1 MKKLLLHTKVKS
13 TLFSKLAILLAF
25 VFMGVLGYGQTTN
38 TWKGGTSGTW
48 SNTANWS
55 RGSVPSATDVVTFD
69 GNAINGTSGNTGSVS
84 ITSVPTTTIGRLVLL
99 NSANFSLQPVAA
111 TAVVLSVGN
120 ATAHSNGVDD
130 ISVPSGNTLTL
141 ATNGDGLTTTNITLG
156 LANVSGVTS
165 NIAGTL
171 TLMPNATTTAAALSA
186 TAWSSG
192 QTYSLNQF
200 ITNNNFL
207 YKVTTVGTGTA
218 GATAPTGNFN
228 NTVSASTS
236 GSYIYTY
243 QGTMTNFGGNSTNY
257 AISTT
262 NAYSIQFG
270 ATTFSGTLNLGGA
283 LSNVSTGGTISFT
296 SAATIVLFNNTQQ
309 FPQNSSNITY
319 TSVNAQVNNYVST
332 SGAYVINYLPNSVG
346 TLTVNDGSITGGSLV
361 FISVFQKAS
370 SYTTSTSQ
378 TATINNLKVQ
388 AGIVGFGR
396 NSTSSTNNI
405 STLSIGSGGINVS
418 GGTLALAYGQ
428 AASASS
434 TITVT
439 GPVNLTTGT
448 LNIFSGGTN
457 AQTATM
463 TVNSLSQGSGTL
475 NLNTIT
481 SGTASTGT
489 LNVLGDFSCTGGTIT
504 QTAQNANNIANLV
517 MKGTTGNQTFTTGG
531 TITKVNIQINNTSTA
546 PNNTVTLGSNY
557 TMTNGASTSCTL
569 QLTAGVL
576 TLSTYTLQIANVTG
590 GIVGSTASG
599 GATLGLSAAYGT
611 GNYIDA
617 SGTGVFK
624 ISGVPATAT
633 TFPLGATFSGTNY
646 YLPLV
651 FTSVANSPT
660 VSVGCATAFAYSVS
674 DATKVVKAQWSI
686 QSSGAS
692 GTPSVTFQFTGTT
705 SDILGSAYVTSGSV
719 LGIYANSAYS
729 ETAATVT
736 NTSGTYTTPVS
747 LTLPT
752 GAPSLYGVG
761 NTGAF
766 STAASI
772 TLGAISKYSTDADFT
787 LTPTSANTLG
797 AYTFSSNTTSVATV
811 NSTSGL
817 VHIVGPGTTTI
828 TVNQAANGSFAAG
841 TTTAVITVV
850 GAYTW
855 NGTTSDYQVS
865 TNWTPTRTAPANSD
879 VLQFGT
885 ISVPSAGTTT
895 YTVTNIPTQIIGRLV
910 LSSNAQVSLQET
922 SGASAILTV
931 GNTTTHAMAAGD
943 EISIP
948 SGCALTLAQNA
959 SGGSEIFTLQ
969 LISSVSGVT
978 SNISGTLTIAQNTTS
993 TYANVYNAVNGVTTI
1008 YGTGVIN
1015 YAGTFNSS
1023 TATSLIFKN
1032 GSTINNQRAD
1042 ATFSGASGTTSSDR
1056 VNVSFSGSNCG
1067 TSGTGQI
1074 PINNLPAYIGTLT
1087 VNATG
1092 ATGTMNVRGIS
1103 GGSGTSQTVDIT
1115 TLTVSS
1121 TGTGSFGFGS
1131 NTTAVSTVNV
1141 GTGGITVN
1149 GGKLNLAYNIGQT
1162 ITVNGD
1168 MSISNSS
1175 TVSLCSSGSNTTYT
1189 GSLTVNN
1196 FTQTGS
1202 STFKLNANG
1211 GSATLQSNFPTSI
1224 LTVKGNFS
1232 VAAASTFFNQISASP
1247 NSIVMN
1253 GSTPQTFTASGTF
1266 TNVDAMQLEINNTA
1280 TNTITLS
1287 SAMPTI
1293 GTLKLTKGTLVLGS
1307 NSLTTGAVSG
1317 GSSTAYVNASST
1329 GRLTILAVPTSATT
1343 FPIGTAASYAPV
1355 TFTGGTAGAD
1365 ISMGVK
1371 STFTHTPNV
1380 ANNVVNLEWAMLAT
1394 ISTTPTVKLQYNAS
1408 TDQASG
1414 YSSTGAILG
1423 TYEAGSYSESTSAFT
1438 IDATT
1443 PTATTATIAFTNDLP
1458 TSTEDYYGIG
1468 NPNSFAVSGLP
1479 TKPTIGTASISGSSV
1494 SVSFTPPV
1502 DAVATGVTGYLVT
1515 SSPGG
1520 ITATGTSS
1528 PISISGL
1535 GGGTSY
1541 TFTVKSVNAFGN
1553 SPASTASNSVTTPVY
1568 TYTWTGTTSTNYQTA
1583 TNWSPNRTTPTTTD
1597 KLQFSSNATV
1607 INVPTQTIGRLALSN
1622 NASVSLQETSGTSA
1636 TLSVGNT
1643 TAHIN
1648 GVDDINVPAGCTLTM
1663 AANASGGTEFL
1674 TIQLASAVT
1683 GVTANIAGTLTIAQN
1698 ASGTY
1703 SNTYNAANGVTTISG
1718 TVNYAGGFSNISSTS
1733 LLFTSNSTIN
1743 NQRGDATFPPAFSGT
1758 YTRVNVSITG
1768 ATSTVQ
1774 VPVSNFPAS
1783 VNTLTVNDA
1792 GITGSGVLLIRS
1804 IAGGGSGTA
1813 QVADI
1818 TNLTVTNGIVGF
1830 GLNATAIATV
1840 TVGSGG
1846 INVSG
1851 GKLLLAYNSAQTI
1864 TAAGSG
1870 INLSSTGIISMC
1882 SSGGSAF
1889 AATLTTT
1896 NFTQTGASTF
1906 YVNGYFGSAP
1916 LPTATMN
1923 VTGNFSVGSTSL
1935 FSQATGVTGTLVFN
1949 STNAAQTISNA
1960 GTISNIS
1967 TVQINNTAVSPNN
1980 TVTLNTAL
1988 TIPNALTLTSGTL
2001 VLGSNNLT
2009 VKGTLTNN
2017 ATLSGG
2023 TGIVTLNNGT
2033 AQTIAGTGGT
2043 ISNLTL
2049 STSGTVATITGSQN
2063 ITGILKVSTGTI
2075 LNTGGS
2081 LTLKSTSITNSAVV
2095 DKVDGTIS
2103 GNVTVERYIPKGFR
2117 AYRDI
2122 APAVYGAGTIFKNW
2136 QLNGASTPGYG
2147 IFITGPT
2154 AYSSSSNAGTTDAS
2168 GFDRSGTSTYNT
2180 QDYTFL
2186 NGAWTA
2192 LANTNATNLDPF
2204 TGYRLLVRG
2213 DRTSNIYTTPVINT
2227 QAGLTM
2233 YNATTL
2239 SATGQLVTGTV
2250 TYNTVLNGGVT
2261 NTATGGNTSVGLNA
2275 TSNGFSL
2282 VANPYVAPVQWGTG
2296 TGSNSSTTTVYGASS
2311 NINGSYWY
2319 LDPTSNA
2326 TGKYIAFNALTGAST
2341 VGGSGTYSNT
2351 GTVPVSTGYIQPGQ
2365 AVFVQTTGA
2374 SPTVVFQETAKA
2386 VSSAKVAVFGA
2397 VQLSKIYLSLMKQ
2410 SATTKTFDMVD
2421 GSSIAFRPDFGNKAY
2436 GPQDAIKFSGASDN
2450 LAISDKG
2457 KSLSIDGRLP
2467 ATASDAI
2474 PLAITKPSATA
2485 YQLSVDASNY
2495 SSNGFEPMLYDAFK
2509 NTTKALGAGT
2519 TTINFTV
2526 DANNAAS
2533 FSNRFII
2540 LFTPSALPVNSIVA
2554 SASLN
2559 NKVATISWKTA
2570 GENNVV
2576 RYEVEKS
2583 ADAKLFTTIG
2593 QSTAKNTATA
2603 SYTTT
2608 DNSVTATTYYRIK
2621 AVSTTGAISYSNVV
2635 KLSTDNRLP
2644 SYSLYPNPL
2653 KGGNI
2658 VTVGLGNVV
2667 AGKYTVSIYNALGQR
2682 VSEQTISH
2690 TGGSATHAISINN
2703 ALAAG
2708 AYSVTIS
2715 EAGSKQIIHQTSIT
2729 VQP

>member
-1 MKKLLLHTKVKS
+1 MKQQTRLLCLKRSFIRQITMLL
-13 TLFSKLAILLAF
+13 TILLVA
-25 VFMGVLGYGQTTN
+25 VFSYGQTTN
-38 TWKGGTSGTW
+38 TWKGGTSGLW

-130 ISVPSGNTLTL
+130 ISVPSGNTLIL
-141 ATNGDGLTTTNITLG
+141 ATNGDGLTTTNLTLG

-171 TLMPNATTTAAALSA
+171 TLMPNATKTAAALSA
-186 TAWSSG
+186 SAWTVSSS
-192 QTYSLNQF
+192 YNNLAYV
-200 ITNNNFL
+200 TNNNFI
-207 YKVTTVGTGTA
+207 YQYQGANSTSGGTSGTG
-218 GATAPTGNFN
+218 PTGNFN
-228 NTVSASTS
+228 QTPTGAAGAFN
-236 GSYIYTY
+236 YI
-243 QGTMTNFGGNSTNY
+243 GTLTNFGGNSTNY

-262 NAYSIQFG
+262 NAYSITNG
-270 ATTFSGTLNLGGA
+270 TTTFSGTLNLGGA
-283 LSNVSTGGTISFT
+283 ISGVSSTGTISFT
-296 SAATIVLFNNTQQ
+296 SAATIVLFNNSQS
-309 FPQNSSNITY
+309 FPQNSANITY
-319 TSVNAQVNNYVST
+319 TSVNAQVNNYVSALN
-332 SGAYVINYLPNSVG
+332 SAYVINYLPNSVG
-346 TLTVNDGSITGGSLV
+346 TLTINDGSITGGSLV

-378 TATINNLKVQ
+378 TATINNLTVQ

-396 NSTSSTNNI
+396 NSTTSTNNI
-405 STLSIGSGGINVS
+405 STMSIGSGGINVS

-463 TVNSLSQGSGTL
+463 TVNSYSQGSGTL

-517 MKGTTGNQTFTTGG
+517 MKGTTGNQVFTTGG
-531 TITKVNIQINNTSTA
+531 TISKINIQINNTSTA
-546 PNNTVTLGSNY
+546 PNNTVTLGSSF
-557 TMTNGASTSCTL
+557 TMASTCSL
-569 QLTAGVL
+569 QLTAGNF
-576 TLSTYTLQIANVTG
+576 TMSSYNLQIANVTSA
-590 GIVGSTASG
+590 IVGSTVSG

-624 ISGVPATAT
+624 ISSVPATAT
-633 TFPLGATFSGTNY
+633 TFPLGATFSGTKY

-651 FTSVANSPT
+651 FTSLANTPT
-660 VSVGCATAFAYSVS
+660 ISVGCATAFANSVS

-959 SGGSEIFTLQ
+959 SGVSEIFTLQ

-1008 YGTGVIN
+1008 YGTGVVN

-1141 GTGGITVN
+1141 GTGGITVS
-1149 GGKLNLAYNIGQT
+1149 GGKLNLAYNIGQA

-1168 MSISNSS
+1168 ISISNSS

-1266 TNVDAMQLEINNTA
+1266 TNVDATQLEINNTA
-1280 TNTITLS
+1280 TSTITLS

-1494 SVSFTPPV
+1494 SVSFTPPA

-1520 ITATGTSS
+1520 IIATGTSS

-1541 TFTVKSVNAFGN
+1541 TFTVKSVNVIGN
-1553 SPASTASNSVTTPVY
+1553 STASSASNSVTTPVY
-1568 TYTWTGTTSTNYQTA
+1568 TYTWTGATSTNYQTA
-1583 TNWSPNRTTPTTTD
+1583 TNWSPNRTTPASSD
-1597 KLQFSSNATV
+1597 KIQFSSSATV
-1607 INVPTQTIGRLALSN
+1607 TNVPTQTIGRLTLSG
-1622 NASVSLQETSGTSA
+1622 NASVSLQEPSGTST
-1636 TLSVGNT
+1636 TLTVGNT
-1643 TAHIN
+1643 TAHTN
-1648 GVDDINVPAGCTLTM
+1648 GIDDISVPSGCTLTM

-1683 GVTANIAGTLTIAQN
+1683 GVTANIAGTLTMLQN
-1698 ASGTY
+1698 ASTTY
-1703 SNTYNAANGVTTISG
+1703 SNNYNAANGVTTISG

-1743 NQRGDATFPPAFSGT
+1743 NQRGDATFPAAFAGT
-1758 YTRVNVSITG
+1758 YTRVNVSITS

-1774 VPVSNFPAS
+1774 VPVSNLPAS
-1783 VNTLTVNDA
+1783 INTLTINDA
-1792 GITGSGVLLIRS
+1792 GITGSGVLLVRS
-1804 IAGGGSGTA
+1804 ISGGSGTS

-1818 TNLTVTNGIVGF
+1818 TNLIVTNGIFGF
-1830 GLNATAIATV
+1830 GTNASAVATV
-1840 TVGSGG
+1840 TIGSGG

-1864 TAAGSG
+1864 TTAGG
-1870 INLSSTGIISMC
+1870 INLSGTGVISMC
-1882 SSGGSAF
+1882 SAGGSAF

-1896 NFTQTGASTF
+1896 SFTQSGASTF

-1967 TVQINNTAVSPNN
+1967 TIQINNTAVSPNN

-1988 TIPNALTLTSGTL
+1988 TIPNALTLTSGTF

-2009 VKGTLTNN
+2009 VKGAFTNN
-2017 ATLSGG
+2017 TSISGSG
-2023 TGIVTLNNGT
+2023 TTILGGSS
-2033 AQTIAGTGGT
+2033 AQTISGTGT
-2043 ISNLTL
+2043 VTSFTL
-2049 STSGTVATITGSQN
+2049 SNSSGATITSGSN
-2063 ITGILKVSTGTI
+2063 NLGVNGILTLISGI
-2075 LNTGGS
+2075 LTTNGN
-2081 LTLKSTSITNSAVV
+2081 LTFKSTSI
-2095 DKVDGTIS
+2095 
-2103 GNVTVERYIPKGFR
+2103 
-2117 AYRDI
+2117 
-2122 APAVYGAGTIFKNW
+2122 
-2136 QLNGASTPGYG
+2136 
-2147 IFITGPT
+2147 
-2154 AYSSSSNAGTTDAS
+2154 
-2168 GFDRSGTSTYNT
+2168 
-2180 QDYTFL
+2180 
-2186 NGAWTA
+2186 
-2192 LANTNATNLDPF
+2192 ANT
-2204 TGYRLLVRG
+2204 GHLLL
-2213 DRTSNIYTTPVINT
+2213 I
-2227 QAGLTM
+2227 M
-2233 YNATTL
+2233 
-2239 SATGQLVTGTV
+2239 
-2250 TYNTVLNGGVT
+2250 
-2261 NTATGGNTSVGLNA
+2261 
-2275 TSNGFSL
+2275 
-2282 VANPYVAPVQWGTG
+2282 
-2296 TGSNSSTTTVYGASS
+2296 
-2311 NINGSYWY
+2311 
-2319 LDPTSNA
+2319 
-2326 TGKYIAFNALTGAST
+2326 
-2341 VGGSGTYSNT
+2341 
-2351 GTVPVSTGYIQPGQ
+2351 
-2365 AVFVQTTGA
+2365 
-2374 SPTVVFQETAKA
+2374 
-2386 VSSAKVAVFGA
+2386 
-2397 VQLSKIYLSLMKQ
+2397 
-2410 SATTKTFDMVD
+2410 
-2421 GSSIAFRPDFGNKAY
+2421 
-2436 GPQDAIKFSGASDN
+2436 
-2450 LAISDKG
+2450 
-2457 KSLSIDGRLP
+2457 
-2467 ATASDAI
+2467 
-2474 PLAITKPSATA
+2474 
-2485 YQLSVDASNY
+2485 
-2495 SSNGFEPMLYDAFK
+2495 
-2509 NTTKALGAGT
+2509 
-2519 TTINFTV
+2519 
-2526 DANNAAS
+2526 
-2533 FSNRFII
+2533 
-2540 LFTPSALPVNSIVA
+2540 
-2554 SASLN
+2554 
-2559 NKVATISWKTA
+2559 
-2570 GENNVV
+2570 
-2576 RYEVEKS
+2576 
-2583 ADAKLFTTIG
+2583 
-2593 QSTAKNTATA
+2593 
-2603 SYTTT
+2603 
-2608 DNSVTATTYYRIK
+2608 
-2621 AVSTTGAISYSNVV
+2621 
-2635 KLSTDNRLP
+2635 
-2644 SYSLYPNPL
+2644 
-2653 KGGNI
+2653 
-2658 VTVGLGNVV
+2658 
-2667 AGKYTVSIYNALGQR
+2667 
-2682 VSEQTISH
+2682 
-2690 TGGSATHAISINN
+2690 
-2703 ALAAG
+2703 
-2708 AYSVTIS
+2708 
-2715 EAGSKQIIHQTSIT
+2715 
-2729 VQP
+2729 